1 MTDTLTGDLFANAS
15 EETVDGSIFEGDSEE
30 QQPTPESPY
39 KGETKKPDRHASRVS
54 GESIL
59 GYGWIGLGSY
69 LVNKRIDPPVG
80 RVLQLQAP
88 LAGKAIDDIIAG
100 TFIDRILQPIFAKSE
115 QLEGF
120 GALIAL
126 PILVGLIERKP
137 EMAPMV
143 MGPLHEVLGQTLI
156 DLAPTLR
163 KKATKQRAA
172 ARAIDL
178 NEAFDI
184 PRGADPIEAIL
195 QGFIFQDIVMEQ
207 EQPVAD
213 NPQAEQQAS

>member
-1 MTDTLTGDLFANAS
+1 MTDTVIGDIFSNAS
-15 EETVDGSIFEGDSEE
+15 EETVNTENAYKSDEYEPE
-30 QQPTPESPY
+30 PESPY
-39 KGETKKPDRHASRVS
+39 KGETKKPDRKASRVS

-59 GYGWIGLGSY
+59 GYGWIGFGSY

-88 LAGKAIDDIIAG
+88 LAGKTIDDIIAH
-100 TFIDRILQPIFAKSE
+100 TWIDRILQPIFAKSE

-126 PILVGLIERKP
+126 PILVGLVERKP

-143 MGPLHEVLGQTLI
+143 MGPLHDVLGQTLI
-156 DLAPTLR
+156 DIAPLIR
-163 KKATKQRAA
+163 KKKTQQRSA
-172 ARAIDL
+172 ARSIDL

-184 PRGADPIEAIL
+184 PRGQDPIEAIL
-195 QGFIFQDIVMEQ
+195 AGFIFQDVVRETPNVDDTEANQ
-207 EQPVAD
+207 KVG
-213 NPQAEQQAS
+213 

>member
-1 MTDTLTGDLFANAS
+1 VSDTLTGDLFANAT
-15 EETVDGSIFEGDSEE
+15 EETVDGSIFEEE
-30 QQPTPESPY
+30 KEPAPESPY
-39 KGETKKPDRHASRVS
+39 KGETRKPDRHASRVS

-59 GYGWIGLGSY
+59 GYGWIGVGSY

-88 LAGKAIDDIIAG
+88 LAGKTIDNIIAG
-100 TFIDRILQPIFAKSE
+100 TFIDKLLQPIFAKSE

-126 PILVGLIERKP
+126 PILVGLVERKP

-143 MGPLHEVLGQTLI
+143 MGPLHDVLGQTLEEI
-156 DLAPTLR
+156 APLMR
-163 KKATKQRAA
+163 KKKTKQRSA

-195 QGFIFQDIVMEQ
+195 SGFIFQDVVEVREEPIADDQ
-207 EQPVAD
+207 QPDQKVG
-213 NPQAEQQAS
+213 

>member
-1 MTDTLTGDLFANAS
+1 VTDTITGDLFANAT
-15 EETVDGSIFEGDSEE
+15 EETVDGSIFEEE
-30 QQPTPESPY
+30 QEPTPESPY
-39 KGETKKPDRHASRVS
+39 KGETRKPDRHATRVS

-59 GYGWIGLGSY
+59 GYGWIGVGSY

-88 LAGKAIDDIIAG
+88 LAGKTIDNIIAG
-100 TFIDRILQPIFAKSE
+100 TFIDKLLQPIFAKSE

-126 PILVGLIERKP
+126 PILVGLVERKP

-143 MGPLHEVLGQTLI
+143 MGPLHDVLGQTLEEI
-156 DLAPTLR
+156 APLMR
-163 KKATKQRAA
+163 KKKTKQRSA

-195 QGFIFQDIVMEQ
+195 SGFIFQDVVETREEPIVDNQ
-207 EQPVAD
+207 QPDQKVG
-213 NPQAEQQAS
+213 